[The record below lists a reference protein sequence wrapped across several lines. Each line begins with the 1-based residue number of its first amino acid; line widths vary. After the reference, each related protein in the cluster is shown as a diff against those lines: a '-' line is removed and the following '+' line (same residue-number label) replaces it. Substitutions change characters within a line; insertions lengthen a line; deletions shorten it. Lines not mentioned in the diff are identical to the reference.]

1 MKVNYVYG
9 VIAVGICALLSYA
22 VYTISKSMDR
32 NVLTLCSFVAMIIPL
47 FCAMGLKVEE
57 TERTN
62 INLKV
67 LATVFF
73 VLTLICNMIFAFCIS
88 FSMPLYIILNGLLV
102 LIFVLIYYSIYR
114 VKQ

>member
-1 MKVNYVYG
+1 MKINYVYG

-32 NVLTLCSFVAMIIPL
+32 DILTLCSFVALIIPL

-57 TERTN
+57 AERTN

-88 FSMPLYIILNGLLV
+88 FSIPLYIILNGLLV

-114 VKQ
+114 AKQ